1 MAGSEEVNYS
11 PTRAGRALYMAM
23 ADPES
28 LRLTNIE
35 LARRAGISEKRFY
48 DLMGNPMYRAW
59 VNEQRQRTLNRYVD
73 QILTASVKTAAKDG
87 REGHQD
93 RRMLLEMTGLYQPKG
108 VEGGGGNQ
116 PLTIIIGGSNI
127 VGGVQ
132 SPDQSRDSSGRG
144 EADPDG

>member
-1 MAGSEEVNYS
+1 
-11 PTRAGRALYMAM
+11 MAM

-28 LRLTNIE
+28 LKLTNIE

-48 DLMGNPMYRAW
+48 TLMGDPMYRAW

-108 VEGGGGNQ
+108 AEGGGGGGQ
-116 PLTIIIGGSNI
+116 PLTIIIGGSN
-127 VGGVQ
+127 VVQGAQ
-132 SPDQSRDSSGRG
+132 SPEQPRSGPGRG
-144 EADPDG
+144 EAEPDD